1 MAALKESDNI
11 PVMLVCENEFIAMP
25 MDVLVT
31 ESTVFKSMF
40 SSNWKGAA
48 TVNPLNKVSYV
59 LF

>member
-11 PVMLVCENEFIAMP
+11 PVMLVCEKQYIAMP
-25 MDVLVT
+25 MEVLVT